1 MFVTQNNSATEQFNI
16 QLPLTRAALV
26 RQTKID
32 RTRATNIFPF
42 SLSFDFFFWS
52 GWLQK
57 LQSDM
62 QPTTIF
68 CILSSEFLVSLG
80 SIGNCIW
87 QRVMRRNFETF
98 SESST
103 RLWGPPPPPFA
114 QPFFWTRYLI
124 SPRTNTADAR
134 LHVYKSDATFFDRVP
149 VCIQPGPV
157 LDHHHNF
164 LNYRFLFP
172 THLLLDQLKCLHC
185 LCVCVCVFKAH
196 TTGKKIK

>member
-42 SLSFDFFFWS
+42 SLSFGFFS
-52 GWLQK
+52 GADDSKINSQICN
-57 LQSDM
+57 Q
-62 QPTTIF
+62 QPYF
-68 CILSSEFLVSLG
+68 VFYLPSLVSLG

-103 RLWGPPPPPFA
+103 RL
-114 QPFFWTRYLI
+114 
-124 SPRTNTADAR
+124 
-134 LHVYKSDATFFDRVP
+134 
-149 VCIQPGPV
+149 
-157 LDHHHNF
+157 
-164 LNYRFLFP
+164 
-172 THLLLDQLKCLHC
+172 
-185 LCVCVCVFKAH
+185 
-196 TTGKKIK
+196 

>member
-42 SLSFDFFFWS
+42 SLSFGFFS
-52 GWLQK
+52 GADDSKINSQICN
-57 LQSDM
+57 Q
-62 QPTTIF
+62 QPYF
-68 CILSSEFLVSLG
+68 VFYLPSLVSLG

-98 SESST
+98 FESPT